1 MFNLSHNYSVSSDF
15 AISGIA
21 GIFWPLSSKS
31 RSSAIP
37 FDLFVFFKSSTS
49 MSDNLSLAGFEKM
62 TENLLKRDSER
73 LGFVL
78 ALFALVSS
86 FPESVE
92 ELPESFE
99 S

>member
-1 MFNLSHNYSVSSDF
+1 
-15 AISGIA
+15 
-21 GIFWPLSSKS
+21 
-31 RSSAIP
+31 
-37 FDLFVFFKSSTS
+37 
-49 MSDNLSLAGFEKM
+49 MSDNLSLAGFVKM

-73 LGFVL
+73 FGFVL
-78 ALFALVSS
+78 ALFALFSS